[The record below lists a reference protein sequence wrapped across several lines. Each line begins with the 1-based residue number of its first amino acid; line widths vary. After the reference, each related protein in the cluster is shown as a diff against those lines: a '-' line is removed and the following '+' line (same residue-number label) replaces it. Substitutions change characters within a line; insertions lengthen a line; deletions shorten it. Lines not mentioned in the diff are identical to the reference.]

1 MKSQNEEAKHA
12 ILEIMLDHVGVEN
25 AITDK
30 VIRELVIV
38 SDPDRHKPTAGLR
51 DIINTLRQEGHPIC
65 SGLVGYW
72 YAKDIDELRSNIKA
86 LDGRALK
93 IMAATKGMSLC
104 LARWEI
110 GGQTKLI

>member
-25 AITDK
+25 AINDK

-38 SDPDRHKPTAGLR
+38 SDPDLRKPTAGLR
-51 DIINTLRQEGHPIC
+51 DIINALRQEGHPIC
-65 SGLVGYW
+65 SGLIGYW
-72 YAKDIDELRSNIKA
+72 YAKDTDELKSNIDA

-93 IMAATKGMSLC
+93 IMAATKGMREC
-104 LARWEI
+104 LTRWEH
-110 GGQTKLI
+110 GGQARLI

>member
-1 MKSQNEEAKHA
+1 MKNQNEAAKKA

-30 VIRELVIV
+30 VIREIVIV
-38 SDPDRHKPTAGLR
+38 SDPDLRKPTAGLR
-51 DIINTLRQEGHPIC
+51 DIINALRQEGHPIC

-72 YAKDIDELRSNIKA
+72 YAKDIDELRSNIEA

-93 IMAATKGMSLC
+93 IMAATKGMREC
-104 LARWEI
+104 LVRWEH
-110 GGQTKLI
+110 GGQAKLI